1 MSDQFIIEQFNAAF
15 PTLSFEDC
23 EQLQQHLDKTKNK
36 IRQQKASAVRKQ
48 IEELA
53 ASLGLSVDEVM
64 NTAQSQPKKAK
75 KPVEPRYR
83 DPSEPTNTW
92 TGRGKQPRWLATKIA
107 EGAKLQDF
115 LIQG

>member
-1 MSDQFIIEQFNAAF
+1 MSDQSIIEQFNAAF
-15 PTLSFEDC
+15 PELSNEEC

-64 NTAQSQPKKAK
+64 NTVPSQPKKAK

-92 TGRGKQPRWLATKIA
+92 TGRGKHPRWLATKIA